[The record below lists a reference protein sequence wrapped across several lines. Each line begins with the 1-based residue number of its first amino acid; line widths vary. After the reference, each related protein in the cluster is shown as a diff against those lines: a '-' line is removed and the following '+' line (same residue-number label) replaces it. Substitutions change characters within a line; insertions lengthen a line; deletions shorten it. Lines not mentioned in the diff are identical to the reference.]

1 MYDWLNGAL
10 HGSSQVITAN
20 RRLARVLAAQFSR
33 EQVAAGHTAWRCPAI
48 LSWQDWL
55 SQLAATAEP
64 TQQLPTRLNSHQ
76 SRVLWERC
84 LRREVTS
91 PLLNISA
98 LVRQSR
104 DAWTRLHDYNVGLEQ
119 LEASAQ
125 GRDQRIFAS
134 AARAYQSILDREHWI
149 DDAALPACATDL
161 VRNGKAVASN
171 SLVFA
176 GFDRVTPAAAGL
188 QAALSDR
195 GIECHVQQPA
205 KELPEGHLCGY
216 ENADAELRAAGA
228 WARRELLGN
237 PEQRVAIITSQLERD
252 AERSVRLL
260 REGFVPGWQGAGD
273 ARHEAVNVSYG
284 KRLIAY
290 PVVAIAMHLLRWL
303 HEDISSQDLSQLLR
317 SPACGNADLS
327 GRSRL
332 DLELRRLPAMSWS
345 PERFLFGFERPEED
359 PSTHDWFER
368 VRVLVDVQKSM
379 PARNAPSQWAMLI
392 DDTLRKLGW
401 PGSASLNSDEFQLV
415 NRWRELLNDF
425 AKLELVSPT
434 MSLGEALSRLQ
445 SLAVE
450 TVFQSESEGA
460 VVQLLGPLEAAG
472 MEFDKLW
479 VAGLSTAN
487 WPPGGRPSPLIS
499 RSLQREV
506 GMPDATPA
514 DTLSYANRLLRRL
527 AASTQTLNGSY
538 PVTDGDAEQSP
549 TGLID
554 PFVQGQETQADDP
567 GWYAATLVRS
577 AVWDSGVEDL
587 VPPVT
592 LTEQITGGAG
602 TLERQLADPF
612 SAFAFGRLG
621 IRPIQAFA
629 TGLPPHIR
637 GSLIH
642 DALHELYRDLP
653 SQSDIAE
660 WDSVQLD
667 QRIPSLLQKAF
678 ARLERRADATLKL
691 LLALEKQRVAD
702 LLRQVVELDQARN
715 EFTIAGLETSLELAV
730 DQVRLRLRIDRIDRL
745 ENGEVVIIDYKTGQ
759 RRQFVNRAMEPDDL
773 QLVVYSCA
781 AAEPVAGLAFV
792 NVDSRHVDLN
802 GAGRELTPELDW
814 DSALSGWQQ
823 EVAEAA
829 NQLQKG
835 DVRLNGALP
844 VASTRTFG
852 LVSRIRELQ
861 RDA

>member
-10 HGSSQVITAN
+10 QGSSQVVTAN
-20 RRLARVLAAQFSR
+20 RRLARVLAAEYSR
-33 EQVAAGHTAWRCPAI
+33 EQVAAGRTAWRSPRI

-55 SQLAATAEP
+55 TELVATAELS
-64 TQQLPTRLNSHQ
+64 QQLPTRLNGHQ
-76 SRVLWERC
+76 SRILWERC

-98 LVRQSR
+98 LVRQAR
-104 DAWTRLHDYNVGLEQ
+104 DAWRRLHDYNVQ
-119 LEASAQ
+119 LAQIEAAAQ

-134 AARAYQSILDREHWI
+134 AARAYQSILEREHWI
-149 DDAALPACATDL
+149 DDAALTTMATEL
-161 VRNGKAVASN
+161 VRNGHAVAADT
-171 SLVFA
+171 LVFA
-176 GFDRVTPAAAGL
+176 GFDRVTPAAASL
-188 QAALSDR
+188 HEALRDC
-195 GIECHVQQPA
+195 GIKCHVQQPSLDIPA
-205 KELPEGHLCGY
+205 GKLGAY
-216 ENADAELRAAGA
+216 ENTDAEMRAAGS
-228 WARRELLGN
+228 WARREILED
-237 PEQRVAIITSQLERD
+237 PSQCIAVITSQLERD

-284 KRLIAY
+284 KRLVAY
-290 PVVAIAMHLLRWL
+290 PVVAIAIHLLRWL
-303 HEDISSQDLSQLLR
+303 HEDISSHDLSQLLR
-317 SPACGNADLS
+317 SPACGSDDLS

-345 PERFLFGFERPEED
+345 PERFLFAFERQEQD
-359 PSTHDWFER
+359 PSTHDWLER
-368 VRVLVDVQKSM
+368 VRALVEIQKKI
-379 PARNAPSQWAMLI
+379 PARNAPSQWALLI
-392 DDTLRKLGW
+392 DDTLRRLGW
-401 PGSASLNSDEFQLV
+401 PGSAALNSDEFQLV

-445 SLAVE
+445 SLAAE

-460 VVQLLGPLEAAG
+460 MVQLLGPLEAAG

-479 VAGLSTAN
+479 VAGLSAAN

-499 RSLQREV
+499 RSLQRDV

-527 AASTQTLNGSY
+527 AASTRTLNCSY

-554 PFVQGQETQADDP
+554 PFVQRQDTLAEDP
-567 GWYAATLVRS
+567 GWYVAALVHS
-577 AVWDSGVEDL
+577 GNWDAGIEDP

-592 LTEQITGGAG
+592 QTEKITGGAG
-602 TLERQLADPF
+602 TIQRQLADPF

-629 TGLPPHIR
+629 TGLLPNIR

-642 DALHELYRDLP
+642 DALHYLYRDLP
-653 SQSDIAE
+653 ARSDIVA
-660 WDSVQLD
+660 WDSTQLE
-667 QRIPSLLQKAF
+667 QRFPGALKKAF
-678 ARLERRADATLKL
+678 AGLERRADATLKL

-702 LLRQVVELDQARN
+702 LLRQVVRLDQARN
-715 EFTIAGLETSLELAV
+715 EFAIASLETSLELTV
-730 DQVRLRLRIDRIDRL
+730 DQVHLRLRIDRIDQL
-745 ENGEVVIIDYKTGQ
+745 ESGELVIIDYKTGQ
-759 RRQFVNRAMEPDDL
+759 RRQFVNRSMEADDL

-781 AAEPVAGLAFV
+781 ASEPVAGLAYV
-792 NVDSRHVDLN
+792 NVDSRHVDLS
-802 GAGRELTPELDW
+802 GAGREFTPDLDW

-823 EVAEAA
+823 EVTEAVL
-829 NQLQKG
+829 QLQKG
-835 DVRLNGALP
+835 DIRLNGALP
-844 VASTRTFG
+844 VASTRAFG

-861 RDA
+861 RDS